1 MEKDVSKFQEDFI
14 KNYDEG
20 SNEVYILEVDVEYL
34 KDLHNLHS
42 HLPFLSKR
50 MKIRKFNKLVCNLYD
65 KKEYVAHI
73 RTLKQALNHGLI
85 LKKYIM

>member
-1 MEKDVSKFQEDFI
+1 MEKDVSKFHEDFI

-42 HLPFLSKR
+42 HVPFLSTR
-50 MKIRKFNKLVCNLYD
+50 MKIRKFNKLICNLYD

>member
-1 MEKDVSKFQEDFI
+1 MQKDVSKFHEDFI

>member
-1 MEKDVSKFQEDFI
+1 MEKDVSKFHEDFI

-34 KDLHNLHS
+34 KDLQNLHS
-42 HLPFLSKR
+42 HVPFLSKR
-50 MKIRKFNKLVCNLYD
+50 MKIRKFNKLICNLYD
-65 KKEYVAHI
+65 KKEYVAHM

>member
-1 MEKDVSKFQEDFI
+1 MEKDVSKFHEDFI

>member
-1 MEKDVSKFQEDFI
+1 MEKDVSKFHEDFI

-34 KDLHNLHS
+34 KDLQNLHS
-42 HLPFLSKR
+42 HVPFLSKR
-50 MKIRKFNKLVCNLYD
+50 MKIRKFNKLICNLYD

>member
-1 MEKDVSKFQEDFI
+1 MEKDVSKFHEDFI

-20 SNEVYILEVDVEYL
+20 SNEVYILEVDIEYL